1 MIPVTCGTVMYRH
14 FATITL
20 IPSLTRLP
28 ARCYKRV
35 LCAEVCSSIEGLY
48 ADTQVFRRGQIGTP
62 LYFDMPCGGSVFGT
76 PVAARFAADGILQRA
91 VNVPEQNHTS

>member
-35 LCAEVCSSIEGLY
+35 LCAEVCSPIKGQY
-48 ADTQVFRRGQIGTP
+48 ADAQVFRRGQIGTP
-62 LYFDMPCGGSVFGT
+62 LYFDMPCGGSVFGACSELRWR
-76 PVAARFAADGILQRA
+76 PYSRRMESSSERFTCR
-91 VNVPEQNHTS
+91 N